1 MKEKK
6 SIEFNF
12 VTFIIIIAIIIGI
25 VFIVA
30 RNTGVDKKI
39 NIGLNE
45 NKEIENKEEKLYTN
59 DVITIDESK
68 MTDNWQIVENGYG
81 GVIYYIQGPKKSS
94 EDGTYYDIRINV
106 YSTKT
111 ELSSQ
116 DLKRQ
121 MLEESVYSKID
132 YNREKEINGSK
143 WMEFTAE
150 KDNAKAK
157 ILAMVKDDY
166 MYAIEVNGEKSL
178 YNQYHKEA
186 ENIIETVRVADRI
199 AKEDATNLIYK
210 YDNLANIK
218 EGGSEYLLKS
228 LNLPQNA
235 EENNKDKNVPDEYK
249 DYIWTGILYSDFAD
263 EMKKYVTEEVLKKEF
278 SEFVDINNCLYIK
291 DYKNEQRDCIIE
303 EINPKNVKGNEATY
317 EVVKTDMT
325 MYQTIKQNITVKSD
339 GGKLVISNIE

>member
-25 VFIVA
+25 VFVIA
-30 RNTGVDKKI
+30 RNTGVDRKM
-39 NIGLNE
+39 NIGINE
-45 NKEIENKEEKLYTN
+45 NKEIESKEEKLYTN

-68 MTDNWQIVENGYG
+68 MTENWQIVENGYG
-81 GVIYYIQGPKKSS
+81 SVIYYIQGPKKSS
-94 EDGTYYDIRINV
+94 DDGTYYDIRINI
-106 YSTKT
+106 YSTKI
-111 ELSSQ
+111 ELSNQ

-132 YNREKEINGSK
+132 YNREKEINGTK

-150 KDNAKAK
+150 KDNARAK
-157 ILAMVKDDY
+157 ILAIVKDDY

-178 YNQYHKEA
+178 YEQYYKEA
-186 ENIIETVRVADRI
+186 EKIIETVRVANRI

-235 EENNKDKNVPDEYK
+235 DENTENTNVPEEYK
-249 DYIWTGILYSDFAD
+249 DYIRTGILYSDFRE

-278 SEFVDINNCLYIK
+278 SEFVDIDNCLYIK

-303 EINPKNVKGNEATY
+303 EINPKNVNGNEATY
-317 EVVKTDMT
+317 EVVKSDMT
-325 MYQTIKQNITVKSD
+325 TYQTIKQNITVKSE
-339 GGKLVISNIE
+339 GEKLVISNIE